1 MMIIIMI
8 CIKYKVE
15 ETNEKISFDIP
26 NRIEGRGSC

>member
-1 MMIIIMI
+1 MIVIIV

-15 ETNEKISFDIP
+15 ETNEKISSDIP

>member
-1 MMIIIMI
+1 MI